1 LVCVPF
7 SLLLG
12 QGGDEL
18 AAEGRVCATTEEAWV
33 DHDTLYFMQQIDA
46 VPQQSEE

>member
-1 LVCVPF
+1 LVQV
-7 SLLLG
+7 LLCPSAR
-12 QGGDEL
+12 
-18 AAEGRVCATTEEAWV
+18 AATSSRQKSGMSGTTDEAWV

>member
-1 LVCVPF
+1 LVQV
-7 SLLLG
+7 LLCPSAR
-12 QGGDEL
+12 
-18 AAEGRVCATTEEAWV
+18 AATSSRQKSGKSATTDEAWV